1 MLLIHLH
8 CQWDCQQFQVR
19 IFLGNIYSLNIVF
32 RWKDEDDEDSIHGY
46 DVSGKV
52 DVIEHNDVKVNSIC
66 EDFDADVKIETGE
79 ACDLSDEETEK
90 LTSSK
95 ADDEFIGELNGCEN
109 PALELEEK

>member
-1 MLLIHLH
+1 M
-8 CQWDCQQFQVR
+8 
-19 IFLGNIYSLNIVF
+19 
-32 RWKDEDDEDSIHGY
+32 
-46 DVSGKV
+46 SGKV
-52 DVIEHNDVKVNSIC
+52 DVIEHNDVKVTSIC

-109 PALELEEK
+109 TALELEEK